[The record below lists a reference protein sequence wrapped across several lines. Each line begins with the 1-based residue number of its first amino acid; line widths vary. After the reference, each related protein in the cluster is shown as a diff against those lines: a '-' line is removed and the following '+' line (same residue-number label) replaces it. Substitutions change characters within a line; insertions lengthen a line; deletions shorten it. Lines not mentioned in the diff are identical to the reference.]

1 MLTVCGEIDLENAG
15 RMRERIAAAVP
26 HPAQG
31 IVVDL
36 SGVSHIDSAGIR
48 LLFDLASRLGER
60 RLGVAI
66 VAPSHTLLRELL
78 DVVRLSSVATVFETV
93 DEALRRRSVTG

>member
-1 MLTVCGEIDLENAG
+1 M
-15 RMRERIAAAVP
+15 
-26 HPAQG
+26 
-31 IVVDL
+31 
-36 SGVSHIDSAGIR
+36 
-48 LLFDLASRLGER
+48 
-60 RLGVAI
+60 AI